1 MSTSKKKAKA
11 PRTKAGGTIT
21 EHRLANGLRVLI
33 VERHFDPIVA
43 SILWYG
49 VGARDEQEHESGA
62 SHFLEHMMFK
72 GSKRFGKGEVD
83 RLTTLLGGTNNA
95 FTTADHTA
103 YWFEFTS
110 DRWETALEIEAD
122 RMRGLLIDPVE
133 FEAEKAVVLEE
144 LSMGEDDPWR
154 SLTREVQL
162 VLFPRHGYR
171 RPVIGFA
178 DTLRP
183 MDADVLRDYYRRH
196 YRPDNATLV
205 ICGDVTPK
213 KALDLVRK
221 RFGSIPRSEPSAT
234 VTPRAA
240 RSIETVTYEPR
251 GERRVRMTWDDR
263 AHRICMAW
271 PTVRVGTPD
280 DFALDLVATV
290 LTGGRMARLYRRLV
304 LELAVA
310 TSISTHNDTHV
321 DPGGF
326 WLYAEA
332 AQGVELAKLEQAID
346 RELGRLL
353 DEPVSAA
360 ELKRAKRILRSSEAY
375 ESESVSDL
383 AEEIGEFAI
392 DANWEL
398 ALDSLEL
405 VERVTAREVLD
416 CARRLLTPERR
427 VVGWCEPREAK
438 PARSIA
444 PSRSKAA
451 KRRTTKAARGRR

>member
-1 MSTSKKKAKA
+1 VSAVKKKAKA
-11 PRTKAGGTIT
+11 PRVKAGATIT

-33 VERHFDPIVA
+33 VERHLDPIVA
-43 SILWYG
+43 AILWYG
-49 VGARDEQEHESGA
+49 VGSRNEQEHESGA

-72 GSKRFGKGEVD
+72 GSKNFGKGEVD

-110 DRWETALEIEAD
+110 DRWEAALEIEAD
-122 RMRGLLIDPVE
+122 RMRGLLIDPAE

-154 SLTREVQL
+154 TLTREVQL
-162 VLFPRHGYR
+162 LLYPRHPYR

-183 MDADVLRDYYRRH
+183 MDADLLRDYYRRY

-213 KALDLVRK
+213 RALELVRK
-221 RFGSIPRSEPSAT
+221 RFGSIRPGAESKPPPTPEP
-234 VTPRAA
+234 VLH
-240 RSIETVTYEPR
+240 EPR

-271 PTVRVGTPD
+271 PTVSVGTGD
-280 DFALDLVATV
+280 DFTLDIASTI

-304 LELAVA
+304 IEQALA
-310 TSISTHNDTHV
+310 TSISVHNDTHV

-332 AQGVELAKLEQAID
+332 AQGVELVELEAAID
-346 RELGRLL
+346 RELERLRNEL
-353 DEPVSAA
+353 PLAA
-360 ELKRAKRILRSSEAY
+360 ELKRAKRILRASEAY
-375 ESESVSDL
+375 ENESVSDL

-392 DANWEL
+392 DARWEL
-398 ALDSLEL
+398 ALDSIEL
-405 VERVTAREVLD
+405 VERVTARDVRD
-416 CARRLLTPERR
+416 CAGRLLTSERR
-427 VVGWCEPREAK
+427 VVGWCEPREA
-438 PARSIA
+438 PPR
-444 PSRSKAA
+444 KAA
-451 KRRTTKAARGRR
+451 KRKPGSKAKSAVRRPAKAARGRR